1 MAQEERRLISTINQ
15 YLGINAHLH
24 SHFLHS
30 ETEGWEEF
38 HSSHITD
45 LTRAMNT
52 HLPEMGYIARQERS
66 LQIRH
71 FDETT
76 SPISDV
82 LISDVSYTGKP
93 AGVRTFAAPQAQV
106 ALHVPAS
113 TLLEREPV
121 ETKRPSAIKIYE
133 LQEETGGGQREKP
146 VAWIELLSPSNKS
159 GSGYASY
166 IAKRETLL
174 ANWLVFVEIDYLHGI
189 STTLETIADYRPPG
203 RDQKPRETAHPYH
216 LWLIDPRLPA
226 DEPQSAAIAAF
237 DVDQPIP
244 SLSIPLNR
252 GDYLPF
258 DFNAV
263 YHQTFRAQP
272 AFGMAVNY
280 TAAPEA
286 VGRDYNERDQLA
298 IAARMLTVQ
307 KLQRDGINLA
317 NGPFPVDLSLMESLR
332 RQPDIVRRMVNSDTP
347 SVRGLL
353 DFDLD

>member
-1 MAQEERRLISTINQ
+1 MAREEQRLISTVNQ

-45 LTRAMNT
+45 LTRAMNAY
-52 HLPEMGYIARQERS
+52 LPEMGYIARQERS

-71 FDETT
+71 FDESI

-82 LISDVSYTGKP
+82 LISDLSRPSATP
-93 AGVRTFAAPQAQV
+93 RAFAVPQAQT
-106 ALHVPAS
+106 ALNVPAS

-121 ETKRPSAIKIYE
+121 DVKRPTAIKIYE
-133 LQEETGGGQREKP
+133 LPEDASSQREKP
-146 VAWIELLSPSNKS
+146 VAWIELLSPSNKA

-166 IAKRETLL
+166 IAKREALL
-174 ANWLVFVEIDYLHGI
+174 ANWLVFVEIDYLHGV
-189 STTLETIADYRPPG
+189 STTLETVPDYRPPG
-203 RDQKPRETAHPYH
+203 RDQKPRDEAHPYH
-216 LWLIDPRLPA
+216 LWLIDPRQPP
-226 DEPQSAAIAAF
+226 DDPQSGAIAAF

-244 SLSIPLNR
+244 AFSIPLNR
-252 GDYLPF
+252 GEYLTF

-272 AFGMAVNY
+272 AFGFAVNY
-280 TAAPEA
+280 AAAPEE
-286 VGRDYNERDQLA
+286 VERDYNLRDQTA

-307 KLQRDGINLA
+307 KLHREGTNLA
-317 NGPFPVDLSLMESLR
+317 QGPYPVNSHLLDSLR
-332 RQPDIVRRMVNSDTP
+332 RRGEVVRQVLTSDTTP
-347 SVRGLL
+347 TTLL
-353 DFDLD
+353 DLGLE

>member
-1 MAQEERRLISTINQ
+1 MAREEQRIISTVNQ

-45 LTRAMNT
+45 LTRAMNA

-71 FDETT
+71 FDESL

-82 LISDVSYTGKP
+82 LISDLSRPGATP
-93 AGVRTFAAPQAQV
+93 RTFAAPQAQT
-106 ALHVPAS
+106 ALNVPAS
-113 TLLEREPV
+113 TLLERELADV
-121 ETKRPSAIKIYE
+121 KRPTAIKVYE
-133 LQEETGGGQREKP
+133 LQADPGGNQREKP

-166 IAKRETLL
+166 IAKREALL
-174 ANWLVFVEIDYLHGI
+174 ANWLVFVELDYLHGV
-189 STTLETIADYRPPG
+189 STTLETVPDYRPPG
-203 RDQKPRETAHPYH
+203 RDQQPRDDAHPYH
-216 LWLIDPRLPA
+216 LWLIDPRLPP
-226 DEPQSAAIAAF
+226 DEPESAAIAAF

-244 SLSIPLNR
+244 ALSIPLNR
-252 GDYLPF
+252 GEYFTF
-258 DFNAV
+258 DFNAI

-280 TAAPEA
+280 AAAPEA
-286 VGRDYNERDQLA
+286 VERNYNLRDQAA

-307 KLQRDGINLA
+307 KLHREGANLTQ
-317 NGPFPVDLSLMESLR
+317 GPYPVDSQLLDALR
-332 RQPDIVRRMVNSDTP
+332 RRPEVVRQVLTSDATP
-347 SVRGLL
+347 TNLL
-353 DFDLD
+353 DLGLE